1 MQGSSAAEKHSYTA
15 PVTPAVNG
23 NAPDVVSMAQER
35 MVKLMS
41 EHKQAEIAKA
51 EAKKVFSQVVD
62 TIREQATALNGSD
75 LQTDLDITTSD
86 ILRVNA
92 NNPHG
97 PDSLF
102 AQDVTVTSR
111 DRQTFSFML
120 FADTS
125 APPEALQLVG
135 KVDEMQEALD
145 HFEKLK
151 DGPVLSIGVRNPN
164 TVPGYEVVSAH
175 GPVQVQGKTA
185 SGTVMLPTTAFG
197 AEEQDSNLTGYI
209 ARHMADVGAQAAQA
223 DATNKGGAYSRT
235 EIGFTA
241 EPRSKKTVER
251 PHKKRAGFK
260 PS

>member
-1 MQGSSAAEKHSYTA
+1 MQGSSAADKHIGTA
-15 PVTPAVNG
+15 PITAAANG

-41 EHKQAEIAKA
+41 EHKQAEIAKQ
-51 EAKKVFSQVVD
+51 EAKKVFSPVVD
-62 TIREQATALNGSD
+62 TIREQATALNNSD
-75 LQTDLDITTSD
+75 LQTDLDIKTGA
-86 ILRVNA
+86 IHRVNENA
-92 NNPHG
+92 PHG
-97 PDSLF
+97 PEGLY
-102 AQDVTVTSR
+102 AQDVTVTSHNQ
-111 DRQTFSFML
+111 QTFSFML

-125 APPEALQLVG
+125 APPEAMQVVG
-135 KVDEMQEALD
+135 RMDELQEALD
-145 HFEKLK
+145 HFDKLK

-175 GPVQVQGKTA
+175 GPVQVQGKSA
-185 SGTVMLPTTAFG
+185 SGTVMLPTAAFG
-197 AEEQDSNLTGYI
+197 TEEQDSNLTRYI

-223 DATNKGGAYSRT
+223 DATNNGGAYSRS

-241 EPRSKKTVER
+241 QPKAKKTVER